1 MTHDAEM
8 PVLGLVFS
16 SFKMGGLERIVAHLA
31 AMFRDMGFRVVLLS
45 ALPPEEDFYPSPEG
59 CTRVCVGGWKTP
71 EDAARR
77 QAAIK
82 EAIEKH
88 GIGVLFMHSYFGMYL
103 SDELAVARAAGVKTV
118 VHVHSSVPG
127 LFVRKGWRIDIASQV
142 CAFRSAD
149 SVIAVSRADQL
160 LLRMLGVKA
169 RYLPNPVFEVPGG
182 FRPVGRSGRSIVW
195 IGRLVSSVKRPVD
208 ALRIFE
214 RVHERMPDATLTMLG
229 DGVSAKDVHQFLG
242 ERPTLAGSVR
252 LTGAVRDVWPELAKA
267 DLMLLTSAMEGFPG
281 CVAEAYAAGV
291 PVVGYALDAVELCR
305 NREAYHAVPQESV
318 EDAAQAAVSL
328 LSDPE
333 RLRSASSAARAEFER
348 FKSVDQ
354 ESAYRELVADVAAGR
369 DGGTAGE
376 MDPRCRDVVATLF
389 SYSCQADR
397 MHKAEVDALKK
408 RLAARPSSVR
418 ECVRFV
424 FARLFGSKSK

>member
-1 MTHDAEM
+1 MPCDVQQ
-8 PVLGLVFS
+8 PVLGLVFDS
-16 SFKMGGLERIVAHLA
+16 LKMGGLERIVAHLA
-31 AMFRDMGFRVVLLS
+31 AMLRDMGFRVVLLS
-45 ALPPEEDFYPSPEG
+45 TLPPEEDFYPSPEG

-71 EDAARR
+71 EDAVRR

-82 EAIEKH
+82 GAVEKY
-88 GIGVLFMHSYFGMYL
+88 GIGVLFLHSYFGTHL
-103 SDELAVARAAGVKTV
+103 SEELAVARAAGVKTV

-127 LFVRKGWRIDIASQV
+127 LFARKGWRIDIASQI

-149 SVIAVSRADQL
+149 SVIAVSQVDQM

-169 RYLPNPVFEVPGG
+169 RYLPNPVFDVPGG
-182 FRPVGRSGRSIVW
+182 FCPAGRNGRSIVW
-195 IGRLVSSVKRPVD
+195 IGRFASSVKRPVD

-214 RVHERMPDATLTMLG
+214 LVHEQMPDATLTMLG
-229 DGVSAKDVHQFLG
+229 DGKGAKDVHQFLR
-242 ERPTLAGSVR
+242 ERPGLAGSVR

-281 CVAEAYAAGV
+281 CVAEAFAAGV

-318 EDAAQAAVSL
+318 EEAAKVAVSL
-328 LSDPE
+328 LSDPA
-333 RLRSASSAARAEFER
+333 RLQSASAAARAEFER

-354 ESAYRELVADVAAGR
+354 ELAYRELVADIVAGR
-369 DGGTAGE
+369 DGGGVGE
-376 MDPRCRDVVATLF
+376 IDPRCRDVVTTLF
-389 SYSCQADR
+389 SYSCRADR
-397 MHKAEVDALKK
+397 MHKTEVDALKN

-418 ECVRFV
+418 GCVRLAL
-424 FARLFGSKSK
+424 ARLFGRKSE